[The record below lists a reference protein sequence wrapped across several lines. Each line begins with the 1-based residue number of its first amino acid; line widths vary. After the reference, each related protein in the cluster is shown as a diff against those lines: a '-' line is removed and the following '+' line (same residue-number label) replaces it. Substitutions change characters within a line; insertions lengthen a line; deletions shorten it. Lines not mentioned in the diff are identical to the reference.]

1 MFTIELRRK
10 CVCGRR
16 VASLQVMLQQHNIKY
31 CEYYYR
37 SRRGAIIL
45 RDKIISRLLNRGS

>member
-1 MFTIELRRK
+1 MFTIELGRK

-16 VASLQVMLQQHNIKY
+16 VASLQALQQHNIKY